1 MEDVSAGSLS
11 LEMWTRELRK
21 LSALCASEA
30 ADFEERAVRL
40 AFYLAT
46 LSPRPVRRFLD
57 VKLTEREL
65 EIGLEM
71 GDVEHVARSI
81 AGYGIQVSAAGTLDG
96 SRYLATM
103 LAGENMI
110 FTAEGATPVLAM
122 LGAWANSLTLV
133 RGRKLSLSRRATIH
147 FRSILRTWSRM
158 DR

>member
-1 MEDVSAGSLS
+1 MEDGSAAPLARDIWA
-11 LEMWTRELRK
+11 LEMRK
-21 LSALCASEA
+21 LSAQCASES
-30 ADFEERAVRL
+30 ADFEERAVRKAFCL
-40 AFYLAT
+40 AV

-65 EIGLEM
+65 EIGIEM

-81 AGYGIQVSAAGTLDG
+81 AGYGIQVSAAGTFDG